1 MEINDQLSKY
11 QAEYYTENLHDA
23 FINVQRLLNTYNTK
37 INCLE
42 DAISEEITYRKQS
55 KKQRMKKFG
64 ARFLGFLGFL
74 HILITIALLGIV
86 GYVGYN
92 YYLDNAYTFYNFN
105 GLYVA
110 GAALVAYIIFLI
122 ITVKIYKRR
131 RIVGRRLNIKK
142 ARKSLKV
149 KKQVAEALTKTM
161 TLYPLYYEQINKVL
175 VRTKRH
181 PLGKILI
188 DAEDKTAIENVKSFC
203 ASSEEAT
210 KTYKAKEEN

>member
-37 INCLE
+37 INALE

-64 ARFLGFLGFL
+64 AIFLGFWGFL
-74 HILITIALLGIV
+74 HILITIALLGVV

-92 YYLDNAYTFYNFN
+92 YYLDNAYTFYNYN

-110 GAALVAYIIFLI
+110 AAALVAYIIFLI
-122 ITVKIYKRR
+122 ITVKIFKRR

-188 DAEDKTAIENVKSFC
+188 DAEDKTAIDNVKSFC

>member
-37 INCLE
+37 INALE

-64 ARFLGFLGFL
+64 ARFLGFWGFL
-74 HILITIALLGIV
+74 HILITIALLGVV

-92 YYLDNAYTFYNFN
+92 YYLDNAYTFYNYN

-110 GAALVAYIIFLI
+110 IAALVAYIIFLI
-122 ITVKIYKRR
+122 ITVKIFKRR

-188 DAEDKTAIENVKSFC
+188 DAEDKTAIDNVKSFC

>member
-181 PLGKILI
+181 PLGKIII
-188 DAEDKTAIENVKSFC
+188 DAEDKTAIDNVKSFC

>member
-37 INCLE
+37 INALE

-64 ARFLGFLGFL
+64 AIFLGFWGFL
-74 HILITIALLGIV
+74 HILITIALLGVV

-92 YYLDNAYTFYNFN
+92 YYLDNAYTFYNYN

-110 GAALVAYIIFLI
+110 IAALGAYIIFLI
-122 ITVKIYKRR
+122 ITVKIFNRR

-188 DAEDKTAIENVKSFC
+188 DAEDKTAIDNVKSFC

-210 KTYKAKEEN
+210 KTYKVKEEN

>member
-11 QAEYYTENLHDA
+11 HAEYYTENLHDA

-64 ARFLGFLGFL
+64 ARFLGFWGFL

-181 PLGKILI
+181 PLGKIII
-188 DAEDKTAIENVKSFC
+188 DAEDKTAIDNVKSFC

>member
-149 KKQVAEALTKTM
+149 KKKVAEALTKTM

>member
-110 GAALVAYIIFLI
+110 IAALVAYIIFLI
-122 ITVKIYKRR
+122 ITVKIFNRR
-131 RIVGRRLNIKK
+131 KVVGRRLKIKK
-142 ARKSLKV
+142 AKKSLKV

>member
-55 KKQRMKKFG
+55 KKQRMKKFA
-64 ARFLGFLGFL
+64 ARFLGFWGFL
-74 HILITIALLGIV
+74 HILITIALLGVV

-92 YYLDNAYTFYNFN
+92 YYLDNAYTFYGYN

-110 GAALVAYIIFLI
+110 VAALIAYIIVLF
-122 ITVKIYKRR
+122 ITCKIFAWRR
-131 RIVGRRLNIKK
+131 VVGRRLKIKK
-142 ARKSLKV
+142 AKKNLKRKIKT
-149 KKQVAEALTKTM
+149 AEALTKVLTN
-161 TLYPLYYEQINKVL
+161 YPYIYEAIHKTL

-181 PLGKILI
+181 PLGKII
-188 DAEDKTAIENVKSFC
+188 ISEEDKIAIDSVKAFC
-203 ASSEEAT
+203 SSSEEAT
-210 KTYKAKEEN
+210 KIYSLKEER

>member
-37 INCLE
+37 INALE

-64 ARFLGFLGFL
+64 AIFLGFWGFL
-74 HILITIALLGIV
+74 HILITIALLGVV

-92 YYLDNAYTFYNFN
+92 YYLDNAYTFYNYN

-110 GAALVAYIIFLI
+110 IAALVAYIIFLI
-122 ITVKIYKRR
+122 ITVKIFNRR

-149 KKQVAEALTKTM
+149 KKQVAEALTRTM

>member
-37 INCLE
+37 INALE

-64 ARFLGFLGFL
+64 ARFLGFWGFL
-74 HILITIALLGIV
+74 HILITIALLGVV

-92 YYLDNAYTFYNFN
+92 YYLDNAYTFYNYN

-110 GAALVAYIIFLI
+110 IAALVAYIIFLI
-122 ITVKIYKRR
+122 ITVKIFNRR

>member
-37 INCLE
+37 INALE

-64 ARFLGFLGFL
+64 ARFLGFWGFL
-74 HILITIALLGIV
+74 HILITIALLGVV

-92 YYLDNAYTFYNFN
+92 YYLDNAYTFYNYN

-110 GAALVAYIIFLI
+110 IAALVAYIIFLI
-122 ITVKIYKRR
+122 ITVKIFKRR

-149 KKQVAEALTKTM
+149 KKQVAEALSKTM

-188 DAEDKTAIENVKSFC
+188 DAEDKTAIDNVKSFC

>member
-11 QAEYYTENLHDA
+11 QAEYYTEGLHDA
-23 FINVQRLLNTYNTK
+23 FINIQRLLNNYNAK

-64 ARFLGFLGFL
+64 ARFLGFIGFL
-74 HILITIALLGIV
+74 FILVTLALLGAA

-92 YYLDNAYTFYNFN
+92 VYLDRAYRFFGYN

-110 GAALVAYIIFLI
+110 IAAFVGFIISWI
-122 ITVKIYKRR
+122 ITRKIYKRR
-131 RIVGRRLNIKK
+131 SVVGRRLKIKK
-142 ARKSLKV
+142 ARKVLKA
-149 KKQVAEALTKTM
+149 KKEVADALTKTM

-181 PLGKILI
+181 PFGKIII
-188 DAEDKTAIENVKSFC
+188 DAEDKTAIDNVKSFC
-203 ASSEEAT
+203 AKSEEAT
-210 KTYKAKEEN
+210 KTYQMKEEN

>member
-37 INCLE
+37 INALE

-64 ARFLGFLGFL
+64 AIFLGFWGFL
-74 HILITIALLGIV
+74 HVLITIALLGVV

-92 YYLDNAYTFYNFN
+92 YYLDNSYTFYNYN

-110 GAALVAYIIFLI
+110 IAALVAYIIFLI
-122 ITVKIYKRR
+122 ITVKIFKRR

-142 ARKSLKV
+142 A
-149 KKQVAEALTKTM
+149 
-161 TLYPLYYEQINKVL
+161 N
-175 VRTKRH
+175 H
-181 PLGKILI
+181 
-188 DAEDKTAIENVKSFC
+188 
-203 ASSEEAT
+203 
-210 KTYKAKEEN
+210 

>member
-23 FINVQRLLNTYNTK
+23 FINVQRLLNNYNTK

-42 DAISEEITYRKQS
+42 DAISEELTYRKQS
-55 KKQRMKKFG
+55 KKQRMKKF
-64 ARFLGFLGFL
+64 AAVFLGFLGFL

-92 YYLDNAYTFYNFN
+92 YYLDNSYVFYNFN

-110 GAALVAYIIFLI
+110 AAALVAYIIFLI
-122 ITVKIYKRR
+122 ITIAIFKRR

-142 ARKSLKV
+142 AKKSLKV
-149 KKQVAEALTKTM
+149 KKAIANALSQTM

-188 DAEDKTAIENVKSFC
+188 DGEDKVAIDNVKSFV

-210 KTYKAKEEN
+210 KTYQIKEEN

>member
-110 GAALVAYIIFLI
+110 GAALVA
-122 ITVKIYKRR
+122 
-131 RIVGRRLNIKK
+131 
-142 ARKSLKV
+142 
-149 KKQVAEALTKTM
+149 
-161 TLYPLYYEQINKVL
+161 
-175 VRTKRH
+175 
-181 PLGKILI
+181 
-188 DAEDKTAIENVKSFC
+188 
-203 ASSEEAT
+203 
-210 KTYKAKEEN
+210 

>member
-64 ARFLGFLGFL
+64 ARFLAFWGFL
-74 HILITIALLGIV
+74 HVLLTIALLGIV

-110 GAALVAYIIFLI
+110 GAALVAYIVFLI

-131 RIVGRRLNIKK
+131 RLVGRRLNIKK
-142 ARKSLKV
+142 ARKSLKA
-149 KKQVAEALTKTM
+149 KKQVADALTKTM

-188 DAEDKTAIENVKSFC
+188 DADDKTAIDNVKSFC

-210 KTYKAKEEN
+210 KTYKVKEEN

>member
-42 DAISEEITYRKQS
+42 DSISEEITYRKQS

-181 PLGKILI
+181 HIGKILI
-188 DAEDKTAIENVKSFC
+188 DAEDKTAIDNVKSFC

>member
-37 INCLE
+37 INALE

-64 ARFLGFLGFL
+64 ARFLGFWGFL
-74 HILITIALLGIV
+74 HILITIALLGVV

-92 YYLDNAYTFYNFN
+92 YYLDNAYTFYNYN

-110 GAALVAYIIFLI
+110 IAALVAYIIFLI
-122 ITVKIYKRR
+122 ITVKIFKRR

-188 DAEDKTAIENVKSFC
+188 DAEDKTAIDNVKSFC

-210 KTYKAKEEN
+210 KTYNAKEEN

>member
-23 FINVQRLLNTYNTK
+23 FINIQRLLNTYNTK

-64 ARFLGFLGFL
+64 ARFLGFWGFL

-188 DAEDKTAIENVKSFC
+188 DAEDKTAIDNVKAFC
-203 ASSEEAT
+203 ATSEEAT

>member
-64 ARFLGFLGFL
+64 ARFLGFWGFL

-181 PLGKILI
+181 PLGKIII
-188 DAEDKTAIENVKSFC
+188 DAEDKTAIDNVKSFC

>member
-188 DAEDKTAIENVKSFC
+188 DAEDKTAIDNVKSFC

>member
-37 INCLE
+37 INALE

-64 ARFLGFLGFL
+64 AIFLGFWGFL
-74 HILITIALLGIV
+74 HVLITIALLGVV

-92 YYLDNAYTFYNFN
+92 YYLDNSYTFYNYN

-110 GAALVAYIIFLI
+110 IAALVAYIIFLI
-122 ITVKIYKRR
+122 ITVKIFKRR

-188 DAEDKTAIENVKSFC
+188 DAEDKTAIDNVKSFC

-210 KTYKAKEEN
+210 KTYNAKEEN

>member
-64 ARFLGFLGFL
+64 ARFLGFWGFL

>member
-37 INCLE
+37 INALE

-64 ARFLGFLGFL
+64 AIFLGFWGFL
-74 HILITIALLGIV
+74 HILITIALLGVV

-92 YYLDNAYTFYNFN
+92 YYLDNAYTFYNYN

-110 GAALVAYIIFLI
+110 IAALGAYIIFLI
-122 ITVKIYKRR
+122 ITVKIFNRR

-188 DAEDKTAIENVKSFC
+188 DAEDKTAIDNVKSFC